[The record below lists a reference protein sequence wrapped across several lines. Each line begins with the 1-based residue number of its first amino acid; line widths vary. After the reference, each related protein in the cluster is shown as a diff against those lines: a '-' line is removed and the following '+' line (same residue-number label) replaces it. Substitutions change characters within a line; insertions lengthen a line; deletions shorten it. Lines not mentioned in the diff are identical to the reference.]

1 MNGKALADRLALAPA
16 GAWGWPEAP
25 AARAAAGAAL
35 VALAYYVG
43 AQIGF
48 AYRAPSAPI
57 SILWLPNSILLAA
70 LIVSPL
76 GRWPW
81 LLLGGVPAHLLV
93 AWQTG
98 APLLT
103 LSLLYLTNAAD
114 AIIGALLVRFFVGG
128 TLRFDT
134 LRSTVSFLVGAV
146 VATVLV
152 SFADSFIVVATGWGA
167 DYWASFLTRVRSN
180 TLTHLMLVPPVVVL
194 VNAGVERLR
203 SARWLR
209 YVEWLALMA
218 AIVVVSL
225 VIFHPRV
232 GPANFPASV
241 YVPLPLLLTAAVRF
255 GVGTT
260 AFGVLLMAAVSGWN
274 VVEGHGPFV
283 IESAETNLV
292 ALQTFLLAVC
302 VPLLCLGSLVQERQR
317 ALLALRASERQARA
331 RFAQLAA
338 LYRTAPIGLAFVDT
352 DLRYVAINDRM
363 AEINGFPAAEHPGR
377 PVRESMPE
385 IGGMVEALVQRVLE
399 SGNPIQNVEIYS
411 DATARDR
418 ARVWSASYFPVTDD
432 EGVIIGANA
441 VVQEVTDRKRAENAF
456 RYIAEGVSA
465 TTGELFFRSL
475 VEHLATAVG
484 ANYAFVGQL
493 AGARKDQCW
502 TIAAWNDGSIG
513 ENFQYELENTP
524 CAEVVKQGPC
534 VYPEGVRAAF
544 PSDTLLAEMGVESYL
559 GTPLRDSSGEPLGL
573 LVVLGREPLSDIPT
587 AQALLQ
593 IFAARASAELE
604 RKHDEEALRRA
615 YDSLAKMHTSLRGSE
630 ERYREVVETQTELV
644 CRFLPDSTLTFV
656 NEAYCRY
663 FDQPREAL
671 IGRRFL
677 ELIPEHARALAM
689 QQLAELNGLR
699 HSMMHEHEVLLPDGS
714 LAWQQWVNHVILSPD
729 GDILEFQGIGRD
741 VTARRHAEDALRR
754 SEAAL
759 RASYEQIR
767 NLAGRLITAQ
777 ESERT
782 RIARELHD
790 DVNQQLAALSIAMSG
805 LRRRAAGFDTAI
817 HEELGRLQ
825 QRTIELADT
834 IRAISHDLHP
844 GVLEHAGLVAAIEA
858 RCTEFG
864 RQHAIDT
871 TFQVPAQL
879 GAVPPEI
886 ALCLYR
892 VTQEAL
898 RNIAAHARAERVHV
912 ALASGEDALTLTI
925 TDNGSGFDAAQA
937 RFLGGLGLIS
947 LDERVRLVNGTLSI
961 DTGRGRGTS
970 IRVEVPLRM
979 SHPPARPAS
988 AARAQ

>member
-1 MNGKALADRLALAPA
+1 
-16 GAWGWPEAP
+16 
-25 AARAAAGAAL
+25 
-35 VALAYYVG
+35 
-43 AQIGF
+43 
-48 AYRAPSAPI
+48 
-57 SILWLPNSILLAA
+57 
-70 LIVSPL
+70 
-76 GRWPW
+76 
-81 LLLGGVPAHLLV
+81 
-93 AWQTG
+93 
-98 APLLT
+98 
-103 LSLLYLTNAAD
+103 
-114 AIIGALLVRFFVGG
+114 VRFFVGG

-134 LRSTVSFLVGAV
+134 LRSTVSFLVAAV
-146 VATVLV
+146 LSIVVV
-152 SFADSFIVVATGWGA
+152 SFADSFIVVATGWG
-167 DYWASFLTRVRSN
+167 DNYWASFMTRVRSN

-203 SARWLR
+203 TTHWLR
-209 YVEWLALMA
+209 HVEWLALMA

-232 GPANFPASV
+232 GPTNFPASV

-274 VVEGHGPFV
+274 LVEGRGPFTN
-283 IESAETNLV
+283 ESAEENLV

-302 VPLLCLGSLVQERQR
+302 FPLLCLGSLVQERQR
-317 ALLALRASERQARA
+317 ALVAFRASERQARA
-331 RFAQLAA
+331 QFAQLAA
-338 LYRTAPIGLAFVDT
+338 LYRTSPIGLAFVDT

-363 AEINGFPAAEHPGR
+363 AEINGFPAVEHPGR

-385 IGGMVEALVQRVLE
+385 IGGMVEALVRRVLE
-399 SGNPIQNVEIYS
+399 TGNPIQNVEIYS
-411 DATARDR
+411 DGAPGDR
-418 ARVWSASYFPVTDD
+418 ARVWSASYFPVSDD
-432 EGVIIGANA
+432 EGVVIGANA

-456 RYIAEGVSA
+456 RYIAESVSA

-493 AGARKDQCW
+493 AGARKEQCW
-502 TIAAWNDGSIG
+502 TIAAWNDGRIG
-513 ENFQYELENTP
+513 ENFQFALEHTP
-524 CAEVVKQGPC
+524 CAEVVKQGLC
-534 VYPEGVRAAF
+534 AHPEGVRAAF
-544 PSDTLLAEMGVESYL
+544 PRDALLMEMGVESYL
-559 GTPLRDSSGEPLGL
+559 GAPLRNSSGEPLGL
-573 LVVLGREPLSDIPT
+573 LVVLSREPLSDIPT

-615 YDSLAKMHTSLRGSE
+615 YDSLAKMHASLRRSE

-663 FDQPREAL
+663 FDQPRDAL

-677 ELIPEHARALAM
+677 ELIPDHARALAM
-689 QQLAELNGLR
+689 QQLGELNGLR
-699 HSMMHEHEVLLPDGS
+699 DTMMHEHEVLLPDGS
-714 LAWQQWVNHVILSPD
+714 LAWQQWVNHVIRSPD
-729 GDILEFQGIGRD
+729 GDVLEFQGIGRD
-741 VTARRHAEDALRR
+741 VTERRNAEDALRR

-844 GVLEHAGLVAAIEA
+844 GVLEHAGLVAAVEA

-864 RQHAIDT
+864 RQHAIDI
-871 TFQVPAQL
+871 TFQLPAEL
-879 GAVPPEI
+879 GAVPPEV

-898 RNIAAHARAERVHV
+898 RNISAHARAERVHV
-912 ALASGEDALTLTI
+912 ALASGDYTLTLTI
-925 TDNGSGFDAAQA
+925 SDDGRGFDVEQA

-970 IRVEVPLRM
+970 VRVDVPLRM
-979 SHPPARPAS
+979 NRPAADS
-988 AARAQ
+988 APATSAQ